1 MPSEVSGRN
10 SPVTVSASSASSP
23 TSSAASSRSPSPA
36 APGPPAAPPVNRPF
50 SDDAT
55 FELPADAAE
64 MTPDPAPFL
73 SRLGVGAADS
83 RVTVLAVFG
92 KSARSGSGADKAR
105 IVRETTQKE
114 VFAAKTGPGR
124 GSSAPWLSCYHD
136 ARSNRVFLHFVN
148 QFTDASELLRQWEG
162 ARAELEADSGGGG
175 FLSLFSSRA
184 FAFARA
190 LLFIFHAAHL
200 VVLYHPSHTF
210 DLAYLR
216 LFKAVDAF
224 RAKLQPILAEVLAES
239 EAPFPRE
246 WIQHGRQTPPRLMVY
261 FGTPPKGRSCMGE
274 TVACTALR

>member
-1 MPSEVSGRN
+1 
-10 SPVTVSASSASSP
+10 
-23 TSSAASSRSPSPA
+23 
-36 APGPPAAPPVNRPF
+36 
-50 SDDAT
+50 
-55 FELPADAAE
+55 
-64 MTPDPAPFL
+64 MTPDPAPFI

-92 KSARSGSGADKAR
+92 KSGRSGSGADKAR

-114 VFAAKTGPGR
+114 IFTAKPDFGGSSS
-124 GSSAPWLSCYHD
+124 SSAPWLSCYHD

-148 QFTDASELLRQWEG
+148 QFTDASELLRHWES
-162 ARAELEADSGGGG
+162 ARAELEADSGGG

-200 VVLYHPSHTF
+200 VVLYHPTHTF

-216 LFKAVDAF
+216 LFKAIDAF
-224 RAKLQPILAEVLAES
+224 RAKLQPVLAEVLAES
-239 EAPFPRE
+239 ETPFPRE

-261 FGTPPKGRSCMGE
+261 FGTPPKGRTDGS
-274 TVACTALR
+274 TNVRNHLPPTTPLASNIITN